1 MAINATNTRVA
12 DTPVQNPGVA
22 PTVGGSGPD
31 RDPSP
36 RRLRLLVILSVL
48 ALVAVLGGAF
58 LSTSLTRSP
67 AGTAPAGPSAPAEIN
82 PTGENPN
89 QREGRVPIPLPAT
102 NGENPNQR
110 EGRVLGQH

>member
-1 MAINATNTRVA
+1 MAIETTTK
-12 DTPVQNPGVA
+12 TPVAGAPVQAPVAA
-22 PTVGGSGPD
+22 PTVGTSRPD

-36 RRLRLLVILSVL
+36 RRLRLLVIVSVL

-67 AGTAPAGPSAPAEIN
+67 AGTAPALIN

-89 QREGRVPIPLPAT
+89 QREGRVPIPPPAL
-102 NGENPNQR
+102 NGGENPNQR
-110 EGRVLGQH
+110 ESRVLGQH